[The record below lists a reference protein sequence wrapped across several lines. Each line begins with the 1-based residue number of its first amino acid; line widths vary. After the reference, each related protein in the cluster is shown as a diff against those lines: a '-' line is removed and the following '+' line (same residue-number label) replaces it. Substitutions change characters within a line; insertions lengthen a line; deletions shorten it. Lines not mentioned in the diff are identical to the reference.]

1 MDGPWMPIR
10 RRVTVQIPCILHAI
24 FFGSPFQYS
33 FDCIFA
39 ACLSHLLRE
48 CGFSSRSCNCR
59 QLLWLHHCPR
69 PSYVPFLVASVA
81 YNTKLKPDNSSSS
94 RYRARSCGNR
104 LMAITGETMATIVST
119 FSRFSQAQQSVAPA
133 RRFLAGRPAPRPS
146 DSDDNATCHLPKSDV
161 R

>member
-10 RRVTVQIPCILHAI
+10 RRVTVQIPRILRDI
-24 FFGSPFQYS
+24 FFGSP

-59 QLLWLHHCPR
+59 QLLWLHPCPR
-69 PSYVPFLVASVA
+69 PSYVPFLVASVT

-104 LMAITGETMATIVST
+104 LMVITGETMATIVST
-119 FSRFSQAQQSVAPA
+119 FSRVDLLQDRQTQMITSLVIFHKVTYAKGI
-133 RRFLAGRPAPRPS
+133 RRFLSCG
-146 DSDDNATCHLPKSDV
+146 V
-161 R
+161 MG